1 MGRPLLS
8 ILLSFVFALS
18 FSQNQ
23 EQPQVKVGL
32 VLSGGGA
39 KGFAHIGV
47 LKVLEE
53 AGVKI
58 SYIGGTSMGAVVGGL
73 YASGYTATQIDSI
86 FRKID
91 FDELLNDYIPRSS
104 KSFYEKRNEELYA
117 FNLPFNKFKL
127 GVPMALSKGMY
138 NFNLL
143 TRLTHNVRHVR
154 DFSQL
159 PIPFLCMATDIET
172 GDQVVLDKGYLPQ
185 ALLASSAFPTL
196 FSPIEING
204 KLLVDGGVLNNYPID
219 EVKKMGADFIIG
231 VDVQDE
237 LRNRDDLTEATK
249 ILVQISNIQMNE
261 RTKQKVTNTDIY
273 IKPKMDGFGVISFD
287 DGLEIIKRGE
297 EAAFSVYE
305 KLKLIAEKS
314 QAHPITDRPVKNDT
328 ITISK
333 ININKLVNHNDA
345 FVYGKLDF
353 KPGKKITYADL
364 KTGMDNL
371 SATKDFSAIT
381 YSLEPGTTGDDLN
394 VELTENSIRNFLKF
408 GIHYDEVYKS
418 GFLANLTHKKI
429 FFKNDVASVDLIL
442 GDNFR
447 GNLDYYVDHGF
458 NLSYGFKSRYNQF
471 NKNIPKSYTSVSVFN
486 QSASNSIN
494 IDYSDFSNQVYLQ
507 AVYFQKFL
515 LGGGAEYKLLKINS
529 ETIETSSPLIEDS
542 DYFSAFGYL
551 KFDSYDNKYFP
562 KSGWLFSGD
571 FQSYLYSSNYTN
583 QFTPFSILKG
593 ELGYAANLW
602 DKLAFNGQI
611 ELGFP
616 IGPSSVPFFD
626 FMLGGYGYSTVNNF
640 KPMLGYKF
648 SSLVGDS
655 YAKSQLT
662 ADYEFYRKNHLNFTV
677 NLADVNDKLFE
688 NTDWLFKSTYRG
700 FAAGYGLETILGPME
715 LKYSWSRENPK
726 GLVWVVIGFWF

>member
-1 MGRPLLS
+1 MRRALFS
-8 ILLSFVFALS
+8 VFLFFTFAFT

-23 EQPQVKVGL
+23 EQPQLKVGL

-86 FRKID
+86 FRKIN
-91 FDELLNDYIPRSS
+91 FNELLNDYIPRSS
-104 KSFYEKRNEELYA
+104 KNFYEKRNEELYA
-117 FNLPFNKFKL
+117 FNLPFYKFKVGIPL
-127 GVPMALSKGMY
+127 ALSKGMY

-143 TRLTHNVRHVR
+143 TRLTHNIRHIR

-159 PIPFLCMATDIET
+159 PIPFLCIATDIET
-172 GDQVVLDKGYLPQ
+172 GEQVLLDKGYLPQ
-185 ALLASSAFPTL
+185 ALVASSAFPTL
-196 FSPIEING
+196 FSPIEIDG
-204 KLLVDGGVLNNYPID
+204 KLLVDGGVLNNYPIE

-237 LRNRDDLTEATK
+237 LRDRSDLTEATK

-261 RTKQKVTNTDIY
+261 RTKQKVADTNIY

-287 DGLEIIKRGE
+287 DGSDIIKRGE

-305 KLKLIAEKS
+305 KLKAIGIKS
-314 QAHPITDRPVKNDT
+314 QPHPITLRPIKNDT
-328 ITISK
+328 IAISN
-333 ININKLVNHNDA
+333 INVNKLVNHSEA
-345 FVYGKLDF
+345 FVHGKLDF
-353 KPGKKITYADL
+353 KPGKKITYTDL
-364 KTGMDNL
+364 KKGMDNL

-381 YSLEPGTTGDDLN
+381 YSLEPGMEGDDLN
-394 VELTENSIRNFLKF
+394 VELTENSVRNFLKF

-418 GFLANLTHKKI
+418 GFLVNLTRKKF
-429 FFKNDVASVDLIL
+429 FFKNDVTSVDLIL

-447 GNLDYYVDHGF
+447 GNFDYYVDHGF
-458 NLSYGFKSRYNQF
+458 NLSYGFKSRYNMF
-471 NKNIPKSYTSVSVFN
+471 NKNIPKSYTDVNVFN
-486 QSASNSIN
+486 QNTTNSIN
-494 IDYSDFSNQVYLQ
+494 IDYSDFSNQAYLQ

-515 LGGGAEYKLLKINS
+515 LGGGVEYKLLKIDS
-529 ETIETSSPLIEDS
+529 ETINAASPLIENS

-551 KFDSYDNKYFP
+551 KFDSYDNRYFP

-571 FQSYLYSSNYTN
+571 FQSYLYSSNYTH
-583 QFTPFSILKG
+583 QFNPFSILKG
-593 ELGYAANLW
+593 ELGYATSFWN
-602 DKLAFNGQI
+602 KLAFNAQV

-616 IGPSSVPFFD
+616 IGPVSVPFFD
-626 FMLGGYGYSTVNNF
+626 FMLGGYGYNTVNNF
-640 KPMLGYKF
+640 KPMFGYQF
-648 SSLVGDS
+648 SSLVGNS
-655 YAKSQLT
+655 YAKSQFIV
-662 ADYEFYRKNHLNFTV
+662 DYEFYRKNHLNFTI
-677 NLADVNDKLFE
+677 NLADVNDRLFE
-688 NTDWLFKSTYRG
+688 DTDWLVESKYKG

-715 LKYSWSRENPK
+715 LKYSWSKVNPK
-726 GLVWVVIGFWF
+726 GFAWVVVGFWF